1 MKIKVSIKDVYHG
14 RVTNP
19 ADCMVARAV
28 KKQTG
33 LDNVVVTHSSI
44 YLGDARA
51 IIPVRVKQKIRRF
64 DKFGFVLPFSFELTL
79 TETERHGVQLAE
91 MVELRRCTV
100 YPLSESVRA
109 QAYGFSPHKD

>member
-14 RVTNP
+14 RVRNP

-33 LDNVVVTHSSI
+33 LGDVVVTNSSI

-51 IIPVRVKQKIRRF
+51 IIPVRVRQKIRHF
-64 DKFGFVLPFSFELTL
+64 DKFGFVLPFSFDLTL
-79 TETERHGVQLAE
+79 TETAAKSAHAFLVAR
-91 MVELRRCTV
+91 
-100 YPLSESVRA
+100 
-109 QAYGFSPHKD
+109 